1 MKRAIFAVVLLTV
14 GCFSLPVFA
23 QQQDLQEVMNAAN
36 ALSAR
41 ESELLSK
48 KDAAGI
54 ASLFT
59 SDGLL
64 VMLAPQFAFK
74 PGRDA
79 IQKHYQ
85 GIIDAGATSITLE
98 LKNLELRGNDGVWA
112 AGNYSVTVKDKTIQG
127 NWFRILKR
135 ENGNWKIAMEA
146 FARAGV
152 IDAPPAATGSPPPPA
167 NSTIEQRSLCAPP
180 RLLACARRHWNG
192 RRWSREIKMVQKDSV
207 NTSRPCTSLTITHSS
222 GSSCSPACFNSLIPR
237 AAKLRAFLHL
247 AGWCLPY
254 CHTPWAFSACEYKM
268 VSRQVCHLVRQRK

>member
-1 MKRAIFAVVLLTV
+1 MKSAIFAAVLLTL
-14 GCFSLPVFA
+14 GCFSLPVLA
-23 QQQDLQEVMNAAN
+23 QQQDLQDVINAAN

-41 ESELLSK
+41 ENELLSK

-79 IQKHYQ
+79 ILKHYQ

-98 LKNLELRGNDGVWA
+98 LKNLELRGNDSIWA
-112 AGNYSVTVKDKTIQG
+112 AGNYSITVKDKTIQG

-146 FARAGV
+146 FARAI
-152 IDAPPAATGSPPPPA
+152 IDAPPAAAGSSPPP
-167 NSTIEQRSLCAPP
+167 
-180 RLLACARRHWNG
+180 
-192 RRWSREIKMVQKDSV
+192 
-207 NTSRPCTSLTITHSS
+207 
-222 GSSCSPACFNSLIPR
+222 
-237 AAKLRAFLHL
+237 AK
-247 AGWCLPY
+247 
-254 CHTPWAFSACEYKM
+254 TK
-268 VSRQVCHLVRQRK
+268 

>member
-1 MKRAIFAVVLLTV
+1 MKSAIFAVLLLTL
-14 GCFSLPVFA
+14 GFFSLPVLA
-23 QQQDLQEVMNAAN
+23 QQQDLQEIMNATN
-36 ALSAR
+36 ALTAR
-41 ESELLSK
+41 ESALLSK

-98 LKNLELRGNDGVWA
+98 LKSMELRGNDGVWA
-112 AGNYSVTVKDKTIQG
+112 AGNYSVAVKDKTIQG

-146 FARAGV
+146 FARP
-152 IDAPPAATGSPPPPA
+152 DA
-167 NSTIEQRSLCAPP
+167 IAP
-180 RLLACARRHWNG
+180 
-192 RRWSREIKMVQKDSV
+192 
-207 NTSRPCTSLTITHSS
+207 
-222 GSSCSPACFNSLIPR
+222 
-237 AAKLRAFLHL
+237 
-247 AGWCLPY
+247 
-254 CHTPWAFSACEYKM
+254 
-268 VSRQVCHLVRQRK
+268 

>member
-1 MKRAIFAVVLLTV
+1 LRRLQLNLFGEFLQLPNFKNLMQINRLGIERSRERQLLIYRGGYMKSAIFAVVLLTL
-14 GCFSLPVFA
+14 GLFSLPVLA
-23 QQQDLQEVMNAAN
+23 QQQDLQDVMNAAN

-41 ESELLSK
+41 ESELLGK
-48 KDAAGI
+48 KDAPGI

-79 IQKHYQ
+79 ILKHYQ

-112 AGNYSVTVKDKTIQG
+112 AGNYSVTVKDKPIQG

-146 FARAGV
+146 FARGGV
-152 IDAPPAATGSPPPPA
+152 MDAPPAATGSSPPPTK
-167 NSTIEQRSLCAPP
+167 S
-180 RLLACARRHWNG
+180 
-192 RRWSREIKMVQKDSV
+192 K
-207 NTSRPCTSLTITHSS
+207 
-222 GSSCSPACFNSLIPR
+222 
-237 AAKLRAFLHL
+237 
-247 AGWCLPY
+247 
-254 CHTPWAFSACEYKM
+254 
-268 VSRQVCHLVRQRK
+268 

>member
-1 MKRAIFAVVLLTV
+1 MIV
-14 GCFSLPVFA
+14 SLMGHWGIEQGRQCQPVFINGGGVHEGHNICRRFA
-23 QQQDLQEVMNAAN
+23 DYRLFRIANLCPAARDLQEVMNAIN
-36 ALSAR
+36 ALGAR
-41 ESELLSK
+41 ENELLSK

-64 VMLAPQFAFK
+64 VMLAPQFAFR

-135 ENGNWKIAMEA
+135 ESGTWKIAMEA
-146 FARAGV
+146 FARAGA
-152 IDAPPAATGSPPPPA
+152 IDAPPASTGPSPAPTGS
-167 NSTIEQRSLCAPP
+167 
-180 RLLACARRHWNG
+180 
-192 RRWSREIKMVQKDSV
+192 K
-207 NTSRPCTSLTITHSS
+207 
-222 GSSCSPACFNSLIPR
+222 
-237 AAKLRAFLHL
+237 
-247 AGWCLPY
+247 
-254 CHTPWAFSACEYKM
+254 
-268 VSRQVCHLVRQRK
+268 

>member
-1 MKRAIFAVVLLTV
+1 MKRAMFAVALLTV
-14 GCFSLPVFA
+14 GCFSFPIFA
-23 QQQDLQEVMNAAN
+23 QQQELQEVMNAAN

-85 GIIDAGATSITLE
+85 GIIDAGATGITLE

-112 AGNYSVTVKDKTIQG
+112 AGTYSITVKDKTIQG

-152 IDAPPAATGSPPPPA
+152 IDAPPVSPSSSPTPS
-167 NSTIEQRSLCAPP
+167 NS
-180 RLLACARRHWNG
+180 
-192 RRWSREIKMVQKDSV
+192 K
-207 NTSRPCTSLTITHSS
+207 
-222 GSSCSPACFNSLIPR
+222 
-237 AAKLRAFLHL
+237 
-247 AGWCLPY
+247 
-254 CHTPWAFSACEYKM
+254 
-268 VSRQVCHLVRQRK
+268 

>member
-1 MKRAIFAVVLLTV
+1 MKGAIFAVALLTV
-14 GCFSLPVFA
+14 GCFSLPIFA

-59 SDGLL
+59 SDALL
-64 VMLAPQFAFK
+64 VTLAPQFAFK

-85 GIIDAGATSITLE
+85 GIIDAGAGSITLE
-98 LKNLELRGNDGVWA
+98 LKNLELRANDSVWA

-135 ENGNWKIAMEA
+135 DNGTWKIAMEA
-146 FARAGV
+146 FAHASA
-152 IDAPPAATGSPPPPA
+152 IDAPPVSPSSPPTP
-167 NSTIEQRSLCAPP
+167 ST
-180 RLLACARRHWNG
+180 
-192 RRWSREIKMVQKDSV
+192 K
-207 NTSRPCTSLTITHSS
+207 
-222 GSSCSPACFNSLIPR
+222 
-237 AAKLRAFLHL
+237 
-247 AGWCLPY
+247 
-254 CHTPWAFSACEYKM
+254 
-268 VSRQVCHLVRQRK
+268 

>member
-1 MKRAIFAVVLLTV
+1 MKSSIFTVVLLTV
-14 GCFSLPVFA
+14 GCFALPIFA
-23 QQQDLQEVMNAAN
+23 QQQDLQEVMNAVT

-41 ESELLSK
+41 ENELLLK

-85 GIIDAGATSITLE
+85 GIIDAGATGIALE
-98 LKNLELRGNDGVWA
+98 LKNMELRGNDGVWA

-152 IDAPPAATGSPPPPA
+152 TNAPPAAAGSPPPPA
-167 NSTIEQRSLCAPP
+167 NS
-180 RLLACARRHWNG
+180 
-192 RRWSREIKMVQKDSV
+192 K
-207 NTSRPCTSLTITHSS
+207 
-222 GSSCSPACFNSLIPR
+222 
-237 AAKLRAFLHL
+237 
-247 AGWCLPY
+247 
-254 CHTPWAFSACEYKM
+254 
-268 VSRQVCHLVRQRK
+268 

>member
-1 MKRAIFAVVLLTV
+1 MKSSIFTVVLLTV
-14 GCFSLPVFA
+14 ACFSLPICA
-23 QQQDLQEVMNAAN
+23 QQQDLQEVMNAVT

-41 ESELLSK
+41 ENELLTK

-98 LKNLELRGNDGVWA
+98 LKNMELRGNDGVWA
-112 AGNYSVTVKDKTIQG
+112 AGNYSVTVKDKPIQG

-135 ENGNWKIAMEA
+135 ENGTWKIAMEA
-146 FARAGV
+146 FARAGL
-152 IDAPPAATGSPPPPA
+152 IDAPPAATGSSPPPA
-167 NSTIEQRSLCAPP
+167 KS
-180 RLLACARRHWNG
+180 
-192 RRWSREIKMVQKDSV
+192 K
-207 NTSRPCTSLTITHSS
+207 
-222 GSSCSPACFNSLIPR
+222 
-237 AAKLRAFLHL
+237 
-247 AGWCLPY
+247 
-254 CHTPWAFSACEYKM
+254 
-268 VSRQVCHLVRQRK
+268 

>member
-1 MKRAIFAVVLLTV
+1 MKSSIFTVVLLTI
-14 GCFSLPVFA
+14 GGFSLPICA
-23 QQQDLQEVMNAAN
+23 QQQDLQEVMNAVT

-41 ESELLSK
+41 ENELLTK

-112 AGNYSVTVKDKTIQG
+112 AGNYSVTDG
-127 NWFRILKR
+127 
-135 ENGNWKIAMEA
+135 
-146 FARAGV
+146 
-152 IDAPPAATGSPPPPA
+152 
-167 NSTIEQRSLCAPP
+167 
-180 RLLACARRHWNG
+180 G
-192 RRWSREIKMVQKDSV
+192 R
-207 NTSRPCTSLTITHSS
+207 
-222 GSSCSPACFNSLIPR
+222 
-237 AAKLRAFLHL
+237 
-247 AGWCLPY
+247 
-254 CHTPWAFSACEYKM
+254 
-268 VSRQVCHLVRQRK
+268 

>member
-1 MKRAIFAVVLLTV
+1 MKGAIFAIAVLTV
-14 GCFSLPVFA
+14 GCFTLPTFA
-23 QQQDLQEVMNAAN
+23 QQQDLQEVMNATN
-36 ALSAR
+36 GLGAR
-41 ESELLSK
+41 ESELLGK

-85 GIIDAGATSITLE
+85 GIIDAGVSDITLE

-135 ENGNWKIAMEA
+135 ENGTWKIAMEA
-146 FARAGV
+146 FARAGPV
-152 IDAPPAATGSPPPPA
+152 DVPSAATGSSPSST
-167 NSTIEQRSLCAPP
+167 NS
-180 RLLACARRHWNG
+180 
-192 RRWSREIKMVQKDSV
+192 K
-207 NTSRPCTSLTITHSS
+207 
-222 GSSCSPACFNSLIPR
+222 
-237 AAKLRAFLHL
+237 
-247 AGWCLPY
+247 
-254 CHTPWAFSACEYKM
+254 
-268 VSRQVCHLVRQRK
+268 

>member
-1 MKRAIFAVVLLTV
+1 MKSAIFAAVLLTL
-14 GCFSLPVFA
+14 GCFSLPVLA
-23 QQQDLQEVMNAAN
+23 QQQDLQDVMNAAN

-41 ESELLSK
+41 ENELLSK

-79 IQKHYQ
+79 ILKHYQ

-98 LKNLELRGNDGVWA
+98 LKNLELRGNDSIWA
-112 AGNYSVTVKDKTIQG
+112 AGNYSITVKDKTIQG

-146 FARAGV
+146 FARAI
-152 IDAPPAATGSPPPPA
+152 IDAPPAAAGSSPPP
-167 NSTIEQRSLCAPP
+167 
-180 RLLACARRHWNG
+180 
-192 RRWSREIKMVQKDSV
+192 
-207 NTSRPCTSLTITHSS
+207 
-222 GSSCSPACFNSLIPR
+222 
-237 AAKLRAFLHL
+237 AK
-247 AGWCLPY
+247 
-254 CHTPWAFSACEYKM
+254 TK
-268 VSRQVCHLVRQRK
+268 